1 MGSFFTTYHES
12 SMNTFGPIQELMHLE
27 ELVEKYAT
35 EKSEAAR
42 KAFLAELERDK
53 KNISKGVDPSKQ
65 VIDKPKDKKKNKDHR
80 KAKYVKAA
88 GPNEQLLS
96 GDENAEHAYLPDIL
110 DGQPDA
116 VV

>member
-1 MGSFFTTYHES
+1 MVLLNLVNSRVSMGSFFTTYHES

-80 KAKYVKAA
+80 KAK
-88 GPNEQLLS
+88 LLVLMS
-96 GDENAEHAYLPDIL
+96 SCSLVMKMQNMHICLIS
-110 DGQPDA
+110 
-116 VV
+116 